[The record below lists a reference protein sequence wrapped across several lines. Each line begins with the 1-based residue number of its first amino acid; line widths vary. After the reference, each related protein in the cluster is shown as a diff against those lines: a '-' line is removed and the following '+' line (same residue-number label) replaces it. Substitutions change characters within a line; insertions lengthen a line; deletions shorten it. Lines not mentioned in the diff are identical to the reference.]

1 MFGGKG
7 KDSTVGEKNI
17 ETITI
22 GTNMFPDGYSMV
34 GVTVMR
40 NKTTQKDEPFI
51 IYIPKGQPTV
61 NNTITLEAE
70 GDPSTFEMSVK
81 VMKAQVTKDD
91 KATDDVL
98 VQFIPLGEAV
108 GDVHLGKVTD

>member
-1 MFGGKG
+1 MFGGEG
-7 KDSTVGEKNI
+7 TD
-17 ETITI
+17 TITI

-81 VMKAQVTKDD
+81 VMKAQVTKDTEV
-91 KATDDVL
+91 TDDVL
-98 VQFIPLGEAV
+98 VQFIPVGTLSGEKNI
-108 GDVHLGKVTD
+108 HLGKVTD